1 MFEVNAETAAVTMH
15 QGDTGAVLYTGRRK
29 SGLPFGENDVALY
42 TVIDPYNQVV
52 IQRTY
57 GLADSELGNGKFM
70 VQFHNSDTDHRP
82 AGTYKT
88 EVRYIINPYGAGLKP
103 EDGDIVRTPPKLQST
118 LTILPVYGEV

>member
-1 MFEVNAETAAVTMH
+1 MFEVNRDTAAITMH
-15 QGDTGAVLYTGRRK
+15 QGDTGAVLYTATRS
-29 SGLPFGENDVALY
+29 SGEPFGEDDVALY
-42 TVIDPYNQVV
+42 TVVDPYGQIV

-57 GLADSELGNGKFM
+57 GLADAELGNGKFM
-70 VQFHNSDTDHRP
+70 VQFHNADTDHRP

-88 EVRYIINPYGAGLKP
+88 EVRYIINPYGSGAKP